1 MLGKPAAPV
10 QKSALNTTN
19 TPLESSNSSTDLSML
34 ALTAVCYQSL
44 GEYRAAVS
52 FFSKA
57 LIMDQTSCCWY
68 QREVAL
74 ALWSKLNKN
83 LKTFNIENEIDA
95 RVKDGWCKRATWR
108 YILPSSSGSTANT
121 VKYIPMVQ
129 PKDVPSV
136 EDIPLSLSDS
146 SQSPSSSAAEHTDSG
161 HTHACPPRIHDSM
174 VMMLRDITIA
184 SGRWIQLSCVGFL
197 PNERQVSLSIY
208 LSLSPSLS
216 LSLSLS

>member
-1 MLGKPAAPV
+1 
-10 QKSALNTTN
+10 
-19 TPLESSNSSTDLSML
+19 ML

-57 LIMDQTSCCWY
+57 LTLDQTSCCWY

-136 EDIPLSLSDS
+136 EDPPLSLSPYSDC
-146 SQSPSSSAAEHTDSG
+146 SQSPSSNAAEHTDSG

-174 VMMLRDITIA
+174 VLMLRDMTIA
-184 SGRWIQLSCVGFL
+184 SGKWIQLSCVGFL
-197 PNERQVSLSIY
+197 PNERQVSLSLLL
-208 LSLSPSLS
+208 LSLSSCRNTKIQENDHFIRNQT
-216 LSLSLS
+216 